1 MKSNTINWVAKEVH
15 NLMPGKQDSSWRVL
29 LKGIAVITLIFIIFS
44 LLPFVLGVVS
54 FFLVREFPF
63 ESNRTKNYISI
74 VVLLLGFILGL
85 AFWGNTSKDRDVHDY
100 SMETIS
106 NSPKEESTKEGISEL
121 LEETKTLI
129 KEFNE
134 NLVVA
139 QNYDISIDDYKEIL
153 NLEVKEGASETE
165 LQEIYDKV
173 SVYNE
178 ELKSKIL
185 IAKEETYQ
193 VTKVV
198 DGDTIKIMYNGIEES
213 VRMIGIDTPET
224 VHPTEAVECFG
235 KEASDKMKE
244 YVQGKNVKIMFDSSQ
259 GERDKYGRILL
270 YVWVDDVF
278 INKQMILE
286 GYAYEYTYSTPYQ
299 YQSEFKEAQ
308 KGSQGS
314 KKGLWGDVCACKEIE
329 LSRTCSSCNTATVTY
344 QNWDCT
350 KYKRTVQDT
359 TCTVGCSTSTPSSA
373 CLYSCT
379 SPDRDCADF
388 SSHTQAVS
396 FFKCCGFTAPNDPM
410 KLDGT
415 GIDDGDP
422 CESLP

>member
-1 MKSNTINWVAKEVH
+1 MKSKTINWVAKEIK
-15 NLMPGKQDSSWRVL
+15 NLIPGKQDSSWRVFF
-29 LKGIAVITLIFIIFS
+29 KVIAVITLIFILLS
-44 LLPFVLGVVS
+44 LLPFVLGVIA

-74 VVLLLGFILGL
+74 IVLLLGFVLGF
-85 AFWGNTSKDRDVHDY
+85 AFWGNTEKDREVPDY
-100 SMETIS
+100 HKNTIS
-106 NSPKEESTKEGISEL
+106 NSPKEEDTAEGISEL
-121 LEETKTLI
+121 LEETKALI

-134 NLVVA
+134 NLVIA

-153 NLEVKEGASETE
+153 NLEVKEGASEIE

-198 DGDTIKIMYNGIEES
+198 DGDTIKIMYNGVEES

-259 GERDKYGRILL
+259 GESDKYGRLLL

-278 INKQMILE
+278 VNKQMILE
-286 GYAYEYTYSTPYQ
+286 GYAYEYTYSTPYL
-299 YQSEFKEAQ
+299 YQSEFKATQ
-308 KGSQGS
+308 KAAEDSR
-314 KKGLWGDVCACKEIE
+314 KGLWGDVCECEKKEI
-329 LSRTCSSCNTATVTY
+329 SRKCSSCKTATVTY

-350 KYKRTVQDT
+350 EYKETVQDIS
-359 TCTVGCSTSTPSSA
+359 CTIGCSTSTPSSV
-373 CLYSCT
+373 CQYSCT

-388 SSHTQAVS
+388 STHAQAVT
-396 FFKCCGFTAPNDPM
+396 FFKCCGFTATNDPM
-410 KLDGT
+410 RLDGT